1 MYYLRLLFYIIKLI
15 VFIAITGT
23 VFITKIALQKKNYK
37 SIKYKAEALTWIL
50 IGNTLFYWYNAPLEM
65 KALRMKYSNELKK
78 MILPIFFLILRF
90 KLISLRYYTQFECK
104 YT

>member
-37 SIKYKAEALTWIL
+37 SIKYKAEALT
-50 IGNTLFYWYNAPLEM
+50 
-65 KALRMKYSNELKK
+65 
-78 MILPIFFLILRF
+78 
-90 KLISLRYYTQFECK
+90 
-104 YT
+104 

>member
-1 MYYLRLLFYIIKLI
+1 
-15 VFIAITGT
+15 
-23 VFITKIALQKKNYK
+23 
-37 SIKYKAEALTWIL
+37 
-50 IGNTLFYWYNAPLEM
+50 M